1 MTKKWIYI
9 FLFITHYLISQV
21 SETTLNASW
30 QFKQKGADKYY
41 SAIVPGT
48 VHTDLLNNKLIKD
61 PYYSDNE
68 KSVQWIEN
76 EDWEYIG
83 TFNCDYIT
91 LENKHIELNF
101 EGIDTYA
108 KIYLNN
114 QLILE
119 CNNMF
124 RSWNVDVKKYLK
136 TGQNILRIE
145 FESAVKKGKQ
155 EASKL
160 PYTLPDGEKVFSRKA
175 QYQYGW
181 DWGPRLV
188 TCGIYKPIKIICW
201 NDVKLLSVN
210 PIIKKLND
218 TIANID
224 FVVETKSDTSIS
236 GRLNINAYHGEVN
249 IAKLQYNNNYLL
261 KLKEGINTDTFHY
274 SIRNPK
280 LWNSN
285 GLGDAHLYGYDIHL
299 KYNNKTIY
307 YKNTIG
313 LKIVE
318 LIRQKDSIGESFYFK
333 LNGKPIFMKG
343 ANYIPQDNF
352 VSRTT
357 AKDYKKII
365 QMAKDAHMN
374 MLRVWGGGLY
384 ADDEFY
390 KECDRN
396 GILVWQ
402 DFMFACAMYPG
413 DSAFVENV
421 KQEVAEQVIRL
432 RNHPCIALWCGNN
445 EIDEGWHNWGW
456 QKQYHY
462 SKKDSATIWN
472 NYQNVFHKII
482 PDIINKLC
490 PPLEGAGGGIY
501 HPSSPMIGWG
511 HKESLQQGDSHYWG
525 VWWGNEPFD
534 VYNKKVGRFMSEYGF
549 QSMPD
554 YNTFKLVCDSTDM
567 QLNSKSVAS
576 HQKHPTGYKTIQSY
590 MERDYKVPNDFR
602 KYIYVSQ
609 LLQRDGMKT
618 AIEAHHRAKTY
629 CMGTLYWQ
637 LNDCWPVTSWSA
649 IDYTYNPKAFYY
661 ETKKLF
667 NDISISIS
675 EEKNE
680 YQIFVISDKLTDV
693 KGTLTVSIK
702 NMKGHVLFTNSS
714 EQLITANESK
724 IYFKVNKS
732 DIELFTKNDI
742 YLSAEFTDSKGKVLT
757 KNTYCFVKAKALQ
770 LQAPE
775 LSINFSKEKNCLLI
789 SSKTFVKDVFLYC
802 NDNNAQFSD
811 NYFDLEPNQIIEIK
825 TNLGMGLYKQIQ
837 YISLYDINH

>member
-1 MTKKWIYI
+1 MTKQWLYI
-9 FLFITHYLISQV
+9 FLFFVQQLMSQM
-21 SETTLNASW
+21 SETTLHASW
-30 QFKQKGADKYY
+30 QFKQKGSDKFYD
-41 SAIVPGT
+41 AIVPGS
-48 VHTDLLNNKLIKD
+48 VHTDLLYNKLIKD
-61 PYYSDNE
+61 PFLADKE
-68 KSVQWIEN
+68 KSVLWIEN

-83 TFNCDYIT
+83 TFNFDYIT

-136 TGQNILRIE
+136 IGQNTLRIE
-145 FESAVKKGKQ
+145 FESAVNKGKA
-155 EASKL
+155 EAAKL
-160 PYTLPDGEKVFSRKA
+160 TYTLPGDEKVFTRKA

-188 TCGIYKPIKIICW
+188 TCGIYKPIQLICW
-201 NDVKLLSVN
+201 NEVKILSVN
-210 PIIKKLND
+210 PIIKNLND
-218 TIANID
+218 SIADIA
-224 FVVETKSDTSIS
+224 FVLETKSDTSIA
-236 GRLNINAYHGEVN
+236 GRLNINTYHGEVN
-249 IAKLQYNNNYLL
+249 NAKLQNNHNYPL
-261 KLKEGINTDTFHY
+261 KLRDGINTDTFHY

-280 LWNSN
+280 LWDSN
-285 GLGDAHLYGYDIHL
+285 GLGEAHLYGYDINL

-318 LIRQKDSIGESFYFK
+318 LARQKDSIGESFYFK
-333 LNGKPIFMKG
+333 LNGKPVFMKG

-357 AKDYKKII
+357 KLDYKKII
-365 QMAKDAHMN
+365 QMAKDANMN
-374 MLRVWGGGLY
+374 MLRVWGGGVY
-384 ADDEFY
+384 ANDEFY

-421 KQEVAEQVIRL
+421 KQEVTEQVIRL
-432 RNHPCIALWCGNN
+432 RNHPCMALWCGNN

-456 QKQYHY
+456 QKQYKY
-462 SKKDSATIWN
+462 SKTDSTKIWN
-472 NYQNVFHKII
+472 DYQNLFHKVI
-482 PDIINKLC
+482 PEILKINN
-490 PPLEGAGGGIY
+490 PEITY

-525 VWWGNEPFD
+525 VWWGNEPFET
-534 VYNKKVGRFMSEYGF
+534 YKKKVGRFMSEYGF
-549 QSMPD
+549 QAMPD
-554 YNTFKLVCDSTDM
+554 YNTFKAFCDSAEM
-567 QLNSKSVAS
+567 NLNSKSVKA
-576 HQKHPTGYKTIQSY
+576 HQKHPTGYKTIQTY
-590 MERDYKVPNDFR
+590 MERDYKIPTDFR

-618 AIEAHHRAKTY
+618 AIEAHHRAKPY

-649 IDYTYNPKAFYY
+649 IDYNYKPKALYY

-667 NDISISIS
+667 NDITISVK
-675 EEKNE
+675 EEKND
-680 YQIFVISDKLTDV
+680 YQIFIVSDKQTDA
-693 KGTLTVSIK
+693 KGTLNISIK
-702 NMKGHVLFTNSS
+702 NMKGHVLYTQTDNVT
-714 EQLITANESK
+714 LLANESK
-724 IYFKVNKS
+724 MYFKINKS
-732 DIELFTKNDI
+732 DMEIFTKNEI
-742 YLSAEFTDSKGKVLT
+742 YLSCEFIDVKGKLIT
-757 KNTYCFVKAKALQ
+757 KTIYCFVKPNKLQ
-770 LQAPE
+770 LQTPDIT
-775 LSINFSKEKNCLLI
+775 INFSKEKNCLMV
-789 SSKTFVKDVFLYC
+789 SSKTFVKDLYMYS
-802 NDNNAQFSD
+802 NNPEITLSD
-811 NYFDLEPNQIIEIK
+811 NYFDLEPNQTIEIK
-825 TNLGMGLYKQIQ
+825 SNVGMELYKQIQ

>member
-1 MTKKWIYI
+1 MTKQWLCI
-9 FLFITHYLISQV
+9 FLFFVQQLMSQM
-21 SETTLNASW
+21 SETTLHASW
-30 QFKQKGADKYY
+30 QFKQKGSDKFYN
-41 SAIVPGT
+41 AIVPGT
-48 VHTDLLNNKLIKD
+48 VHTDLLYNKLIKD
-61 PYYSDNE
+61 PFFADNE
-68 KSVQWIEN
+68 KSVQWVEN

-83 TFNCDYIT
+83 TFNFDYIT

-124 RSWNVDVKKYLK
+124 RSWNVDVKKYLNI
-136 TGQNILRIE
+136 GQNTLRIE
-145 FESAVKKGKQ
+145 FESAVKKGKTK
-155 EASKL
+155 AAKL
-160 PYTLPDGEKVFSRKA
+160 TYSLPGDEKVFTRKA

-188 TCGIYKPIKIICW
+188 TCGIYKPIQLICW
-201 NDVKLLSVN
+201 NEVKILSVN
-210 PIIKKLND
+210 PIIKNLND
-218 TIANID
+218 SIADIG
-224 FVVETKSDTSIS
+224 FVVETKSDTSIA
-236 GRLNINAYHGEVN
+236 GRLNINTYHGEVN
-249 IAKLQYNNNYLL
+249 NAKLQNNHNYPL
-261 KLKEGINTDTFHY
+261 KLRDGINTDTFHY

-285 GLGDAHLYGYDIHL
+285 GLGDAHLYGYDINL
-299 KYNNKTIY
+299 KYNNKTIN

-318 LIRQKDSIGESFYFK
+318 LVRQKDSIGESFYFK
-333 LNGKPIFMKG
+333 LNGKPVFMKG

-357 AKDYKKII
+357 KLDYKKII
-365 QMAKDAHMN
+365 QMAKDANMN
-374 MLRVWGGGLY
+374 MLRVWGGGVY
-384 ADDEFY
+384 ANDEFY

-432 RNHPCIALWCGNN
+432 RNHPCMALWCGNN

-456 QKQYHY
+456 QKQYKY
-462 SKKDSATIWN
+462 SKKDSTKIWDD
-472 NYQNVFHKII
+472 YQNLFHKVI
-482 PDIINKLC
+482 PEILKINN
-490 PPLEGAGGGIY
+490 PEITY

-525 VWWGNEPFD
+525 VWWGNEPFET
-534 VYNKKVGRFMSEYGF
+534 YKKKVGRFMSEYGF
-549 QSMPD
+549 QGMPD
-554 YNTFKLVCDSTDM
+554 INTFKTFCDSNELN
-567 QLNSKSVAS
+567 LNSKSVKA
-576 HQKHPTGYKTIQSY
+576 HQKHPKGYETIQTY
-590 MERDYKVPNDFR
+590 MERDYKIPTDFR

-618 AIEAHHRAKTY
+618 AIEAHHRAKPY

-649 IDYTYNPKAFYY
+649 IDYNYKPKALYY

-667 NDISISIS
+667 NDITISVK
-675 EEKNE
+675 EEKND
-680 YQIFVISDKLTDV
+680 YQIFVVSDKQTDA
-693 KGTLTVSIK
+693 KGTQNISIK
-702 NMKGHVLFTNSS
+702 NMKGHVLYTHSDNVT
-714 EQLITANESK
+714 LLANESK
-724 IYFKVNKS
+724 MYFKINKS
-732 DIELFTKNDI
+732 DVELFTKNGI
-742 YLSAEFTDSKGKVLT
+742 YLSCEFIDTKGKLIT
-757 KNTYCFVKAKALQ
+757 KTIYCFVKPNKLQ
-770 LQAPE
+770 LQTPDIT
-775 LSINFSKEKNCLLI
+775 INFSKEKNCLMV
-789 SSKTFVKDVFLYC
+789 SSKTFVKNLYMYS
-802 NDNNAQFSD
+802 NNPEITFSD
-811 NYFDLEPNQIIEIK
+811 NYIDLEPNQTIEIK
-825 TNLGMGLYKQIQ
+825 SNIGMGLYKQIQ

>member
-1 MTKKWIYI
+1 MTKQWLYI
-9 FLFITHYLISQV
+9 FLFFAQQLMSQM
-21 SETTLNASW
+21 SETTLSASW
-30 QFKQKGADKYY
+30 QFKQKGTDKYY

-61 PYYSDNE
+61 PFLADYE
-68 KSVQWIEN
+68 KSVQWIEK
-76 EDWEYIG
+76 EDWEYLG
-83 TFNCDYIT
+83 TFNFDYIT

-124 RSWNVDVKKYLK
+124 RSWNVDIKKYLK
-136 TGQNILRIE
+136 IGQNTLRVE
-145 FESAVKKGKQ
+145 FESAVKKVKQ

-160 PYTLPDGEKVFSRKA
+160 PYTLPDGEKVFTRKA

-188 TCGIYKPIKIICW
+188 TCGIYKPIQLICW
-201 NDVKLLSVN
+201 NEVKILSVN
-210 PIIKKLND
+210 PIIKNLND
-218 TIANID
+218 SIADIA
-224 FVVETKSDTSIS
+224 FVVETKNDTSIA
-236 GRLNINAYHGEVN
+236 GRLNINTYHGEVN
-249 IAKLQYNNNYLL
+249 NAKLQNNLNYPL
-261 KLKEGINTDTFHY
+261 KLKGGINTDTFHY

-285 GLGDAHLYGYDIHL
+285 GLGEAHLYGYDINL
-299 KYNNKTIY
+299 KYNNKIIN

-318 LIRQKDSIGESFYFK
+318 LVRQKDSIGESFYFK
-333 LNGKPIFMKG
+333 LNGKPVFMKG

-352 VSRTT
+352 VSRTSV
-357 AKDYKKII
+357 KDYKKMI
-365 QMAKDAHMN
+365 QLAKDAHMN
-374 MLRVWGGGLY
+374 MIRVWGGGLY
-384 ADDEFY
+384 AADEFY

-421 KQEVAEQVIRL
+421 KQEITEQVIRL
-432 RNHPCIALWCGNN
+432 RNHPCMALWCGNN
-445 EIDEGWHNWGW
+445 EIAEGWHNWGW
-456 QKQYHY
+456 QKQYKY
-462 SKKDSATIWN
+462 SKTDSAKIWN
-472 NYQNVFHKII
+472 DYQNLFHKVI
-482 PDIINKLC
+482 PEILKINN
-490 PPLEGAGGGIY
+490 PEISY

-525 VWWGNEPFD
+525 VWWGNEPFET
-534 VYNKKVGRFMSEYGF
+534 YKKKVGRFMTEYGF
-549 QSMPD
+549 QGMPD
-554 YNTFKLVCDSTDM
+554 YSTFKTFCDSTEL
-567 QLNSKSVAS
+567 QLNSKSVVS
-576 HQKHPTGYKTIQSY
+576 HQKHPKGYETIQTY
-590 MERDYKVPNDFR
+590 MERDYKMSTDFR

-618 AIEAHHRAKTY
+618 AIEAHHRAKPY

-649 IDYTYNPKAFYY
+649 IDYNYKPKALYF

-667 NDISISIS
+667 NDITISVT
-675 EEKNE
+675 EEKND
-680 YQIFVISDKLTDV
+680 YQIFIISDKQYDE
-693 KGTLTVSIK
+693 KGTLNVTVK
-702 NMKGHVLFTNSS
+702 NIKGHVLYTHTENVT
-714 EQLITANESK
+714 LLANDSK
-724 IYFKVNKS
+724 MCIKINKS
-732 DIELFTKNDI
+732 DMELFTKNEI
-742 YLSAEFTDSKGKVLT
+742 YLSCEFIDAKGKPMT
-757 KNTYCFVKAKALQ
+757 KTIYCFVKPNKLQ
-770 LQAPE
+770 LQTPDIT
-775 LSINFSKEKNCLLI
+775 INFSKEKNCLMV
-789 SSKTFVKDVFLYC
+789 SSKTFVKDLCLYS
-802 NDNNAQFSD
+802 NNPEITFSD
-811 NYFDLEPNQIIEIK
+811 NYFDLEPNQTIEIK
-825 TNLGMGLYKQIQ
+825 SNIGMGLYKQIQ